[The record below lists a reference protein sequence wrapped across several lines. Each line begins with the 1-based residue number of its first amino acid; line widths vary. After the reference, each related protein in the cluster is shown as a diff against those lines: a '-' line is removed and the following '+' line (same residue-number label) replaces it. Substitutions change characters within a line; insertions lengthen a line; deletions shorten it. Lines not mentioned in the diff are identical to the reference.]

1 MSTAEMRG
9 VILSAPDG
17 VGAVE
22 DVLRALVT
30 PSVKLRDGDRYAA
43 FDQPLT
49 LSLAGPGE
57 LPEGA
62 AASLTVKVDDVAAAF
77 ATLLSAGASPAQEPT
92 RGGHELKAAVWL
104 TSGVALTVYS
114 PL

>member
-1 MSTAEMRG
+1 MNTAEMRG

-17 VGAVE
+17 VRAVE
-22 DVLRALVT
+22 DVLQALVT
-30 PSVKLRDGDRYAA
+30 PGAKFRDGDRYAA
-43 FDQPLT
+43 FDQPVT
-49 LSLAGPGE
+49 MSLAGPGE

-77 ATLLSAGASPAQEPT
+77 ARLLKAGATPAQEPT

-104 TSGVALTVYS
+104 ASGVALTVYS

>member
-9 VILSAPDG
+9 VILSAPEG

-22 DVLRALVT
+22 HVLRALVT

-43 FDQPLT
+43 FDQPVT
-49 LSLAGPGE
+49 ISLAGLGE

-77 ATLLSAGASPAQEPT
+77 ATLLAAGAAPAQEPA